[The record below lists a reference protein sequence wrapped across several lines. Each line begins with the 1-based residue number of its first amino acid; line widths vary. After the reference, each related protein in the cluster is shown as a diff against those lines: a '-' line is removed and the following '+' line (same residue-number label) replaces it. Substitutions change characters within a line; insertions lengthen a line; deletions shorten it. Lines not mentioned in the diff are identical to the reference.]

1 MVINQFPAGV
11 TEKIGFYVYLLTH
24 PETKEIFYVGKGR
37 YNRIFAHVGDALTGS
52 TPSDK
57 LQVIRSIHENGLEVG
72 HMILRH
78 GLTEKEALEVEAALI
93 DFVGLPNLTNLVE
106 GHGVRSR
113 SKMSVV
119 DIVAQY
125 AAKPVNI
132 MEHGLMLILNSLYRP
147 AMSEADLYE
156 ITRGKWVLGER
167 RNKARYA
174 FAVYRGVI
182 RQVYSIQSWSRVNT
196 GNAKQK
202 IQDRWMFEGAIAED
216 LAHYLGGSVEH
227 YLKPGSQNPAR
238 YVNCHS

>member
-11 TEKIGFYVYLLTH
+11 TEKIGFYVYVLTH
-24 PETKEIFYVGKGR
+24 PETKEIFYVGKGTG
-37 YNRIFAHVGDALTGS
+37 NRIFAHVNDALAGS

-93 DFVGLPNLTNLVE
+93 DFIGLPNLTNLVE

-132 MEHGLMLILNSLYRP
+132 TEDALMFILNSLYRP
-147 AMSEADLYE
+147 GMTEAALYE
-156 ITRGKWVLGER
+156 ITRGKWVLGARRER
-167 RNKARYA
+167 AKYA

-182 RQVYSIQSWSRVNT
+182 RQVYRIQSWQKVNT

-202 IQDRWMFEGAIAED
+202 VQDRWMFEGNIADD
-216 LAHYLGGSVEH
+216 LAHYLGGSVEQ

-238 YVNCHS
+238 YVKC